1 MILENIAS
9 FDTLYLLYGA
19 IFLALLLLFEGLFYL
34 VADSRTGRDAANRRI
49 RMLESGVTSRE
60 VFEILRR
67 KPKKRFEFLGPISN
81 FIGEIDHLIQQSG
94 LTVSLRRMG
103 LIMIALSVCCFAGL
117 LVLARS
123 ASVPA
128 GWSLTA
134 VALVLGILIGVL
146 GPYFYLRYQRS
157 KRLKLF
163 GEQLPDALDVMVRS
177 LHAGH
182 PVSAAM
188 NLVTK
193 EMPDPIGSEFG
204 LAVDEMTYG
213 LDLRDAL
220 TNLGDRV
227 DLEDFQYVVVSIHIQ
242 HETGGNLAE
251 VLHGLST
258 VIRARFRMFKKIRAL
273 SAEGRLSAKILSAL
287 PVVFGGLIFL
297 SKPGFYLDVMDDPLF
312 LPFMGVAIV
321 LELLGIYIMYK
332 LVNFRV

>member
-1 MILENIAS
+1 MILDNIAA
-9 FDTLYLLYGA
+9 FDTIYLLYGV
-19 IFLALLLLFEGLFYL
+19 IFLALLLLIEGLYYL
-34 VADSRTGRDAANRRI
+34 FADGRAGQDAVNRRI
-49 RMLESGVTSRE
+49 RMLESGVGSRE
-60 VFEILRR
+60 VFDILRR
-67 KPKKRFEFLGPISN
+67 KPKKRFAFLGPVSN

-94 LTVSLRRMG
+94 LTLSLRRMG
-103 LIMIALSVCCFAGL
+103 LMMIAISVLAFVATL
-117 LVLARS
+117 IMARS
-123 ASVPA
+123 AAIPT
-128 GWSLTA
+128 GWSLTL
-134 VALVLGILIGVL
+134 VAFVLGVLIGVL
-146 GPYFYLRYQRS
+146 GPYYFLRYQRS

-188 NLVTK
+188 NMVTS

-220 TNLGDRV
+220 TNLGDRI

-242 HETGGNLAE
+242 HDTGGNLAE

-297 SKPGFYLDVMDDPLF
+297 SKPDFYLKVTDDPLF